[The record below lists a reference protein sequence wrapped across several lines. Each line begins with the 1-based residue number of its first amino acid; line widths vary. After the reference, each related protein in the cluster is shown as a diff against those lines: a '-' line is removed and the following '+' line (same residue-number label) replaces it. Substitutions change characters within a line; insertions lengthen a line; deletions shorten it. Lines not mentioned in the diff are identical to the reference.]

1 MKKTIY
7 IDGMMCAHCQAR
19 VKKAYEAAAGV
30 VCAEVDLKEKKA
42 VVTLSEPLSDQA
54 LMDIA
59 AKAGSGST
67 LRLVCALPF
76 RRS

>member
-19 VKKAYEAAAGV
+19 VKKAYEATAGV

-59 AKAGSGST
+59 AKAGYQPVRCT
-67 LRLVCALPF
+67 EE
-76 RRS
+76 